1 MRIAEGEEH
10 LDREVL
16 CHQVLHDIAQQVL
29 NILKEVHVLVY
40 QINIDHML
48 LD

>member
-16 CHQVLHDIAQQVL
+16 CHQVLNL
-29 NILKEVHVLVY
+29 LKEVHVLVY
-40 QINIDHML
+40 QIHISSHCNSLWILCLH
-48 LD
+48 